1 MSVARTPDALVLD
14 VESCNQLAGCPGCGV
29 IAQGHGRMVV
39 EVIDA
44 PWAGVPARI
53 RWHNTVLDMPRTR
66 LRNGVIPGAQ
76 REGVHT
82 PGTFGCVGGPLGD
95 PTVALRGSHYR
106 WSGLT
111 TGNYVEYRVIPYQT
125 VSASRI

>member
-1 MSVARTPDALVLD
+1 
-14 VESCNQLAGCPGCGV
+14 
-29 IAQGHGRMVV
+29 MVV
-39 EVIDA
+39 EVIDV

-53 RWHNTVLDMPRTR
+53 RWHNTVLDMPRNH
-66 LRNGVIPGAQ
+66 LRNGDIPGAQ

-82 PGTFGCVGGPLGD
+82 PGTFGRVGGPLGD

-106 WSGLT
+106 WSGLI
-111 TGNYVEYRVIPYQT
+111 TGNYVEYRVIPYQA